1 MSVAASSMAGGTA
14 VVILL
19 LTMLPSS
26 NPCMNNAV
34 VSVLS
39 TELIIFQALLIQL
52 LCCVYFFRTDRGE
65 TAKHHHPLPSNAE
78 NTKFEA
84 ANAILLMQG
93 TNADSV
99 FVILTIVRLIFLRTS
114 RSCV

>member
-26 NPCMNNAV
+26 NPRMNNAV

-39 TELIIFQALLIQL
+39 TELIFQALLIQL
-52 LCCVYFFRTDRGE
+52 LCCVYFCRTDRGE
-65 TAKHHHPLPSNAE
+65 TAKHDCLSELH
-78 NTKFEA
+78 
-84 ANAILLMQG
+84 
-93 TNADSV
+93 
-99 FVILTIVRLIFLRTS
+99 
-114 RSCV
+114 